1 MNFTATRLPYR
12 QTNAF
17 SRITLDYIDQSEELK
32 SFFAHPPSLQGIQK
46 AIEARKQFNT
56 DRKILVQELT
66 KQYEGVETSDKVKQ
80 NIKALLSADTF
91 TVTTAHQNNLFTG
104 PLYFIYKIIHAI
116 KLAEHLNT
124 TISQQHFVPFFYIGT
139 EDADLEELNHTWLG
153 GEKLVWETKQTGAV
167 GRMKIDKALLKL
179 IDRMEGELSVLP
191 NGVAIISQLR
201 KLYTLGTTIQ
211 DATFRFVNHL
221 FSDYGLIILLP
232 DNAAL
237 KKLMIPLFE
246 DDLRHQSASSIV
258 ENTTKRLQNAGYKV
272 QANPREI
279 NLFYLKDDIRER
291 IVKQGTRYKVQG
303 KGLDL
308 GEEEVIEALHQH
320 PEYFSPNVILRG
332 LYQETILPNIA
343 FIGGGGETAYWLQ
356 LRDLF
361 YHYKVPFPM
370 LLLRNS
376 FSIVE
381 KQWQEKIA
389 RLWFTAE
396 DFFLPEQELIN
407 RLVMKESKNLLK
419 LNGSLSEVEKIYEAF
434 RKQAS
439 AVDSTLEKHVEALKS
454 KAIYQLQE
462 LEKKML
468 RAEKRKFADRQR
480 QLHAIKEHLFP
491 GGGLQ
496 ERKENICYYL
506 AKWGNSFIQQLYD
519 FSLCLE
525 QEFVILTEK

>member
-17 SRITLDYIDQSEELK
+17 SRIALDYIDQSEELK

-56 DRKILVQELT
+56 DRKTLVQELT
-66 KQYEGVETSDKVKQ
+66 KQYEGIETSDKVKQ
-80 NIKALLSADTF
+80 NIHALLSADTF

-116 KLAEHLNT
+116 KLAEHLNS
-124 TISQQHFVPFFYIGT
+124 TISQQQFVPFFYIGT
-139 EDADLEELNHTWLG
+139 EDADLEELNHIWLG

-167 GRMKIDKALLKL
+167 GRMKIDKTLLKL

-191 NGVAIISQLR
+191 NGAAIISQLR
-201 KLYTLGTTIQ
+201 KFYAEGTTIQ

-221 FSDYGLIILLP
+221 FSDYGLVILLP

-237 KKLMIPLFE
+237 KKQMVPLFE
-246 DDLRHQSASSIV
+246 DDLLHQSVSSIV
-258 ENTTKRLQNAGYKV
+258 ENTTKRLQDAGYKV

-279 NLFYLKDDIRER
+279 NLFYLENDMRER
-291 IVKQGTRYKVQG
+291 IVKQGTKYKVQG
-303 KGLDL
+303 TGVDL
-308 GEEEVIEALHQH
+308 GEDEVIKELHQH
-320 PEYFSPNVILRG
+320 PENFSPNVILRG

-356 LRDLF
+356 LRELF
-361 YHYKVPFPM
+361 DHYKVPFPL

-376 FSIVE
+376 FCIVE

-389 RLWFTAE
+389 RLGFTAE
-396 DFFLPEQELIN
+396 DFFLPEQELMN
-407 RLVMKESKNLLK
+407 RLVVKESKNPVK
-419 LNGSLSEVEKIYEAF
+419 LNGSLQEVEKMYEAF

-439 AVDSTLEKHVEALKS
+439 AVDSTLEKHVIALKS

-496 ERKENICYYL
+496 ERKENICYYV

-519 FSLCLE
+519 SSLCLE
-525 QEFVILTEK
+525 QEFVILIEK

>member
-1 MNFTATRLPYR
+1 
-12 QTNAF
+12 
-17 SRITLDYIDQSEELK
+17 
-32 SFFAHPPSLQGIQK
+32 
-46 AIEARKQFNT
+46 
-56 DRKILVQELT
+56 
-66 KQYEGVETSDKVKQ
+66 
-80 NIKALLSADTF
+80 
-91 TVTTAHQNNLFTG
+91 
-104 PLYFIYKIIHAI
+104 
-116 KLAEHLNT
+116 
-124 TISQQHFVPFFYIGT
+124 
-139 EDADLEELNHTWLG
+139 
-153 GEKLVWETKQTGAV
+153 
-167 GRMKIDKALLKL
+167 
-179 IDRMEGELSVLP
+179 
-191 NGVAIISQLR
+191 
-201 KLYTLGTTIQ
+201 
-211 DATFRFVNHL
+211 
-221 FSDYGLIILLP
+221 
-232 DNAAL
+232 
-237 KKLMIPLFE
+237 
-246 DDLRHQSASSIV
+246 
-258 ENTTKRLQNAGYKV
+258 
-272 QANPREI
+272 
-279 NLFYLKDDIRER
+279 
-291 IVKQGTRYKVQG
+291 
-303 KGLDL
+303 
-308 GEEEVIEALHQH
+308 
-320 PEYFSPNVILRG
+320 
-332 LYQETILPNIA
+332 
-343 FIGGGGETAYWLQ
+343 
-356 LRDLF
+356 
-361 YHYKVPFPM
+361 M